1 MTTVRNWARGPFELI
16 VHAEGHL
23 RTGDDI
29 DRRMA
34 LISFDNAVEV
44 TITAYLGLN
53 PVHRGGAS
61 YPTADVDKWLKN
73 YHTKLD
79 FIALELARRGGLPW
93 KVERD
98 DILWAHD
105 QRNEQYHGGTGGI
118 PARRTITTIRNAAI
132 WIFGL
137 LFNVTDVEKEMD
149 DELSS
154 LAPPKSPSRRPDYDK
169 AIDNEHG
176 IVDLAEL
183 PYYASELLFAI
194 DKDAYNAVGAKLA
207 AKGGKGGGSV

>member
-23 RTGDDI
+23 RAGDDI

-44 TITAYLGLN
+44 AITAYLTLN
-53 PVHRGGAS
+53 PVHRGGVS
-61 YPTADVDKWLKN
+61 YPNADVDKWLKN

-79 FIALELARRGGLPW
+79 FIAHELTRRGGLPW
-93 KVERD
+93 KIERE

-118 PARRTITTIRNAAI
+118 PGRRAITSIRSAAI

-137 LFNVTDVEKEMD
+137 LYNVLDVEKEIE
-149 DELSS
+149 DELAA
-154 LAPPKSPSRRPDYDK
+154 LAPLKPPAPRPEYDK

-176 IVDLAEL
+176 IVEIGEL
-183 PYYASELLFAI
+183 NYYASEVLFAV
-194 DKDAYNAVGAKLA
+194 DKDAYNAAGARLI
-207 AKGGKGGGSV
+207 AKGGKSGGDE